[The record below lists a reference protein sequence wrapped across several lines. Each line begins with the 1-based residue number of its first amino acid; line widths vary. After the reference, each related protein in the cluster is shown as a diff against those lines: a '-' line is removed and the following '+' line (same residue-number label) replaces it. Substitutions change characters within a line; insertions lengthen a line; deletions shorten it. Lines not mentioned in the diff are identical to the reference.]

1 MSQTP
6 EDAAFKDT
14 ALKTGGPRV
23 RVTAQQ
29 VVDYLRRHP
38 DFLLRHAALLDGQ
51 VAPARRLGVEQQGD
65 RVLDLQHFMV
75 ERLRRDIARLR
86 ADQDDLLANSRDN
99 LSTQDRVHRAVLA
112 LIGAESFEKL
122 IEAVATDLAVWLD
135 VDVATLCVE
144 AIDDSIPRS
153 NIEGVRILT
162 RGTIASLMAP
172 NREVVLRDDVHGEVE
187 VFGEAAALVRSD
199 ALIRLD
205 FGEDKPIGLLAFGT
219 RHPGYFNPGQGTELL
234 SFLARVLEHC
244 VRAWLKDAG

>member
-6 EDAAFKDT
+6 EDAALKDT
-14 ALKTGGPRV
+14 TLKSGGTRS

-29 VVDYLRRHP
+29 VIEYLRRHP
-38 DFLLRHAALLDGQ
+38 DFLLRNAALLDSQ
-51 VAPARRLGVEQQGD
+51 VAPARHLGVEQGD

-112 LIGAESFEKL
+112 LLAAESFEKL
-122 IEAVATDLAVWLD
+122 IEAVTTDLAVWLD

-144 AIDDSIPRS
+144 AVDETLPRTC
-153 NIEGVRILT
+153 IEGVQILAQ
-162 RGTIASLMAP
+162 GTIAELMAP
-172 NREVVLRDDVHGEVE
+172 NREVVLRDDVQGDPE

-205 FGEDKPIGLLAFGT
+205 FGEDKPLGLLAFGT

-234 SFLARVLEHC
+234 SFLARILEHC
-244 VRAWLKDAG
+244 VRTWLKDAG

>member
-6 EDAAFKDT
+6 DDAVLKAT
-14 ALKTGGPRV
+14 AAPRP
-23 RVTAQQ
+23 RITAQQ
-29 VVDYLRRHP
+29 VIEYLRRHP
-38 DFLLRHAALLDGQ
+38 DFLLRHAALLDTQ
-51 VAPARRLGVEQQGD
+51 VAPARHEGD

-99 LSTQDRVHRAVLA
+99 LSTQERVHRAVLA
-112 LIGAESFEKL
+112 LLAAESFEHL
-122 IEAVATDLAVWLD
+122 IEAITTDLAVWLD

-144 AIDDSIPRS
+144 AADDTIPRVR
-153 NIEGVRILT
+153 IEGVQVLAP
-162 RGTIASLMAP
+162 GTIDALLAP
-172 NREVVLRDDVHGEVE
+172 GREIVLRDDVHGEAD

-199 ALIRLD
+199 ALIRLG
-205 FGEDKPIGLLAFGT
+205 FGDEKPIGMLAFGT

-234 SFLARVLEHC
+234 SFLARILEHC